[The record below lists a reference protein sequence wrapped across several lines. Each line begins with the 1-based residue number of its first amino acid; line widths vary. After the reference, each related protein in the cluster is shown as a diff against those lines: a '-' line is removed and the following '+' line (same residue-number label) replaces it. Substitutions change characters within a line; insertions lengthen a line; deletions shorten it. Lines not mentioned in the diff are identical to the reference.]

1 MANENEKVACP
12 VCGKI
17 VGVNV
22 SSCPYC
28 GAEFEAEE
36 EAEAAGKA
44 GAPAKAVTSE
54 EAEEVACPVCGTL
67 VGLDVVS
74 CPKCGA
80 EFEEEEIEEVIE
92 VEEKATFE
100 EEPEP
105 APAKAKRAEAPKAKP
120 KPKAR
125 PRAEEPSEGSPA
137 SILDLRVLGLAL
149 IILGVVGTQIAL
161 FVDWYWE
168 WVPAIEDNM
177 ILFVVIPVIILVVG
191 LIVFM
196 MMRKAASGGRDVSG
210 MAPGASLA
218 LFLFGILAL
227 IIVVLWDP
235 INAALQ
241 DSPMTVAG
249 GFAVAL
255 LVGIVF
261 MVLGARRAAASA

>member
-17 VGVNV
+17 VGVDV

-28 GAEFEAEE
+28 GAEFEADEE
-36 EAEAAGKA
+36 EVSAKA
-44 GAPAKAVTSE
+44 GAPAQAVTSD

-67 VGLDVVS
+67 VGLDVTC

-100 EEPEP
+100 EEARPI
-105 APAKAKRAEAPKAKP
+105 PAKAKRAEAVKEKP

-125 PRAEEPSEGSPA
+125 PRREEAEDEGAPA

-149 IILGVVGTQIAL
+149 IILGVVGTQIAI
-161 FVDWYWE
+161 FADWYWG

-177 ILFVVIPVIILVVG
+177 LLFVVIPVVILAVG
-191 LIVFM
+191 LLVFM
-196 MMRKAASGGRDVSG
+196 MMRKAASSGRAVSG
-210 MAPGASLA
+210 MGPGAALS

-235 INAALQ
+235 INTALQ

-255 LVGIVF
+255 LLGIVF
-261 MVLGARRAAASA
+261 MVLGMRRASTA

>member
-1 MANENEKVACP
+1 MANEVEKVACP

-28 GAEFEAEE
+28 GAEFEADEE
-36 EAEAAGKA
+36 VAGTA

-67 VGLDVVS
+67 VGLDVIV

-100 EEPEP
+100 EEP
-105 APAKAKRAEAPKAKP
+105 APAKAKP

-125 PRAEEPSEGSPA
+125 LVEEEPSEEAPA

-177 ILFVVIPVIILVVG
+177 ILFVVIPVIILVIG
-191 LIVFM
+191 LVVFM
-196 MMRKAASGGRDVSG
+196 MMKKAASGGRDVSG
-210 MAPGASLA
+210 MAPGAALA
-218 LFLFGILAL
+218 MFLFGIIAL

-235 INAALQ
+235 INTALQ
-241 DSPMTVAG
+241 DSPTTVAG

-255 LVGIVF
+255 VLGIVF
-261 MVLGARRAAASA
+261 MVMGTRRAASA